1 MRGLSAPAKVIF
13 LSTDT
18 EGKVTNVKTGFGIRF
33 SAITDGGLEKGG
45 SVSERLLYL
54 VFCPVIVLSF

>member
-13 LSTDT
+13 LSADPESRVTD
-18 EGKVTNVKTGFGIRF
+18 VKTGSGIRF
-33 SAITDGGLEKGG
+33 SAIRDGGLEKGG

-54 VFCPVIVLSF
+54 VYCPVVVLSV

>member
-13 LSTDT
+13 LSTDP

-33 SAITDGGLEKGG
+33 SPITDGGLEKGG

-54 VFCPVIVLSF
+54 VFCSVIVLSV